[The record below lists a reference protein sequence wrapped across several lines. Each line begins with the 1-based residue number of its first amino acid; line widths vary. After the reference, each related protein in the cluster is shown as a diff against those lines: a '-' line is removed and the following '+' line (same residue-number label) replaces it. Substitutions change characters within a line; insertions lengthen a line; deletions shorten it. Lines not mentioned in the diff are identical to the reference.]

1 MSTMTTGTNSANL
14 YYYYNKKLLTVFDQV
29 LQMVPL
35 GIKTAIPQG
44 MGTLVKWLSYVRL
57 NAATTPLV
65 EGVPPTEENLT
76 TFNIT
81 ATVQQ
86 YGGWVKISDLL
97 EQTAIDPVVD
107 SALERLGKQGALTL
121 DTLVLNELGSNLPNQ
136 FANNKPSLI
145 TTGSGDVLTSKEVLK
160 AVVTLK
166 KAFVYPHTGNDYV
179 SVVHSA
185 CAGDM
190 MNDTN
195 IGSWVDLNKYIDPA
209 SKRPFNGELGKVFGC
224 RVLESQNI
232 QSTTTG
238 TLGGA
243 TVYSNVVLGDEC
255 FGVVSLDKSNVQTFV
270 KPQGSAGS
278 ADPINQVGTVGWK
291 ALGFAAKY
299 LGGGSGPDRGIQIR
313 AGSAY

>member
-1 MSTMTTGTNSANL
+1 MTTSTNAANL
-14 YYYYNKKLLTVFDQV
+14 YLYYVKKLLTVFDQT

-35 GIKTAIPQG
+35 GLKTPMPRG
-44 MGTLVKWLSYVRL
+44 FGTQVKWLSYVRL

-65 EGVPPTEENLT
+65 EGVPPTEESLT
-76 TFNIT
+76 TFNVT
-81 ATVQQ
+81 SNVQQ

-97 EQTAIDPVVD
+97 EATAIDPVVN

-121 DTLVLNELGSNLPNQ
+121 DTLVLNELGANLPNQ
-136 FANNKPSLI
+136 FANNKASLAQ
-145 TTGSGDVLTSKEVLK
+145 TGVNDVMTAKEILK

-166 KAFVYPHTGNDYV
+166 KALVTPHTGNDYV
-179 SVVHSA
+179 SVVHVTSG
-185 CAGDM
+185 GDM

-195 IGSWVDLNKYIDPA
+195 IGSWVDLNKYIDPSA
-209 SKRPFNGELGKVFGC
+209 ERPFNGEIGKVYGC

-238 TLGGA
+238 TLAGA
-243 TVYSNVVLGDEC
+243 TVYANIVLGQEC
-255 FGVVSLDKSNVQTFV
+255 YGVVSLDSKNMQTFV
-270 KPQGSAGS
+270 KPQGSGGS

-291 ALGFAAKY
+291 SLGFTAKY
-299 LGGGSGPDRGIQIR
+299 LGGGLGPERGVQVR